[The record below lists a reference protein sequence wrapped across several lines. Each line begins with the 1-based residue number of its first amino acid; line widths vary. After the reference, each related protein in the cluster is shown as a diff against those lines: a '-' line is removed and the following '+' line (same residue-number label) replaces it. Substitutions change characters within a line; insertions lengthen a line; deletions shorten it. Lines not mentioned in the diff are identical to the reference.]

1 MSHDALSRY
10 EKGIMLP
17 GSEILL
23 AVSKALDQ
31 KPDYFFRPFEV
42 QLDGIKFRKVS
53 KLSEKYRHSIEEVAF
68 DYVERYSEIEKIL
81 ELETSR

>member
-1 MSHDALSRY
+1 MRQTDARYVSARLSEATTGKVSHNALSRY

-31 KPDYFFRPFEV
+31 KPDYFFRPF
-42 QLDGIKFRKVS
+42 
-53 KLSEKYRHSIEEVAF
+53 
-68 DYVERYSEIEKIL
+68 
-81 ELETSR
+81 